1 MLLKK
6 NVKNCLESKE
16 EQSKGFKKVSVEL
29 KLATEENVSLAE
41 KLRNITNQ
49 QEEDSAK
56 IENLMNINEEL
67 KEVNE
72 TLENKICKLNIKL
85 DHLQEK
91 SIVPQKYDE
100 DDNEDVE
107 GMEAEN
113 LSLGLEGSPP
123 PADDHS
129 SIDHIIDNLQREI
142 SNSSGSSSVSVE
154 EEEIHEEPRD
164 AESSSTQRYRL
175 KNRNQTMIE

>member
-49 QEEDSAK
+49 QEE
-56 IENLMNINEEL
+56 IESLMNINEEL

-85 DHLQEK
+85 DRLQEK

-175 KNRNQTMIE
+175 KNRNQIMIE